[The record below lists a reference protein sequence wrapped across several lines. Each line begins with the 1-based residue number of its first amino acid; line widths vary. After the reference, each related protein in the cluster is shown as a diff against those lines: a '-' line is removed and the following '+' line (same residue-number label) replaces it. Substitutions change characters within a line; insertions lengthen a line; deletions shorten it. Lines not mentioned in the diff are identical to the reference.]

1 MVQSLPYKHRTR
13 LLLILVLAIFSGMKL
28 FAQCDPDT
36 ANCEDIGDPGQ
47 FCPLN
52 LPQAGLNVL
61 YDEVVTIIAPGS
73 YLIGELGE
81 VEIYYIEI
89 DSVKNLP
96 PGIDYFPNA
105 DILYPDTAYCIQLTG
120 TPSRTG
126 EYALSI
132 YITAT
137 VDFLGNPFP
146 FQVVDDS
153 SVVIT
158 VVEVLGIDP
167 NHNSEF
173 QVFQNVPNPFS
184 EVTRLS
190 YYTPNQGQ
198 IELSVYNILG
208 VLVHQETEL
217 AVPGKHHFNFNGS
230 ELQPGTYL
238 YRVETGEGYFSGKF
252 MKSR

>member
-1 MVQSLPYKHRTR
+1 MVQSLPYRHRAR
-13 LLLILVLAIFSGMKL
+13 LLLILALAIFSGMKL
-28 FAQCDPDT
+28 FAQCEPDT

-47 FCPLN
+47 FCPLD
-52 LPQAGLNVL
+52 LPRAGLNVL
-61 YDEVVTIIAPGS
+61 YDEVVTVIAPGT
-73 YLIGELGE
+73 YEFFGNELT
-81 VEIYYIEI
+81 IFYIEI

-105 DILYPDTAYCIQLTG
+105 EIFYPDTAYCIQLTG
-120 TPSRTG
+120 TSTQTG
-126 EYALSI
+126 EFALSI

-137 VDFLGNPFP
+137 VDFGGPLRA
-146 FQVVDDS
+146 QVVDDT
-153 SVVIT
+153 SVHIT
-158 VVEVLGIDP
+158 VVEALGIDP

-184 EVTRLS
+184 EVTRLT
-190 YYTPNQGQ
+190 YYTPIQGK
-198 IELSVYNILG
+198 IELSIYNILG

-217 AVPGKHHFNFNGS
+217 AAPGKHQFNFNGS

-238 YRVETGEGYFSGKF
+238 YKVETGEDYFSGKF